1 MKTKLKEIFIFSQ
14 LDEAT
19 LNMIEEFTYEVN
31 SIKTILSFMKEMN
44 LNIYIY

>member
-19 LNMIEEFTYEVN
+19 LKMIEEFTYEV
-31 SIKTILSFMKEMN
+31 K
-44 LNIYIY
+44 LNKDNIVFYEGDVPK